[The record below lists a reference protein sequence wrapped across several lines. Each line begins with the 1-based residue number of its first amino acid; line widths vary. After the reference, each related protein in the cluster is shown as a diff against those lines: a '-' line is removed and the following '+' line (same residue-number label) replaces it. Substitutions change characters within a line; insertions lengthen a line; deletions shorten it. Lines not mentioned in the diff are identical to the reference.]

1 MRTRHG
7 EAEFSETQRSGAALS
22 KHLEAIENRFS
33 KFQIGSTEESLE
45 AIEKEESEAN
55 LAKRKKV
62 ATNPSKSTRVTMKL
76 EFELIVKTAIHN

>member
-45 AIEKEESEAN
+45 AIEKKN
-55 LAKRKKV
+55 PKPTWPKGRKLPR
-62 ATNPSKSTRVTMKL
+62 TLRNQL
-76 EFELIVKTAIHN
+76 E